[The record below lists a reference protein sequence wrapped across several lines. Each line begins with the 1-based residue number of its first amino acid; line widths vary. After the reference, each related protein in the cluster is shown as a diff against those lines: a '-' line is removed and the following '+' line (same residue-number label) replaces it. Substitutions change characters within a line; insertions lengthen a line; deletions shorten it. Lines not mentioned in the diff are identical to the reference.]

1 MNMSSQS
8 VNPPNFKGIQNGST
22 ENRDTLISPAG
33 TGLWKNY
40 SFIYSNSQLKAEL
53 TVCRTFCPEP

>member
-1 MNMSSQS
+1 MSSQS
-8 VNPPNFKGIQNGST
+8 VNPPNFKGIPNGST